1 MTKEFN
7 EILVVDKND
16 LAKAARDHRRR
27 WVFRILG
34 RSGVDIP
41 AAKSLYP
48 ENEEIV
54 LRAWSD
60 FLIRYDLELFYYIK
74 EQELRL
80 WNAASSRVLGFWRE
94 PRPVRSK
101 AHRPDQSVL
110 LFTYSEPV

>member
-34 RSGVDIP
+34 RSGVDMR
-41 AAKSLYP
+41 AAAALYP
-48 ENEEIV
+48 ESEEIE

-60 FLIRYDLELFYYIK
+60 LLIKHDLELFFYVR

-80 WNAASSRVLGFWRE
+80 CNAAARTVLGFWRE
-94 PRPVRSK
+94 PKPVRSK
-101 AHRPDQSVL
+101 AHGPDQSVL
-110 LFTYSEPV
+110 LFTYSEPA